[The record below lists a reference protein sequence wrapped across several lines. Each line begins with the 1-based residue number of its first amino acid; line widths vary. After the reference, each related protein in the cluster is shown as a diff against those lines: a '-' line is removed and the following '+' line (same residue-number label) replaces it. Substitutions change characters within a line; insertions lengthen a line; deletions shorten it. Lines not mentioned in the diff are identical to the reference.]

1 MEAGGSPS
9 PAPDSPDWQRPGNL
23 RPAKEIDGDDGN
35 ERPPFID
42 VFPIRTSIYRVIEDF
57 HGFSIED
64 QNRFEDIS
72 QWIGSLTLS
81 TNSVSASEFLSLD
94 SREWMEL
101 IQKWNCEQEFP
112 FFWFS
117 TFFSNYLKV
126 RKGWFIPYPDATW
139 TYHRAAWL
147 AQTSLIISVNSDPV
161 TLNYLI

>member
-1 MEAGGSPS
+1 MSRGSSTWHSGQFFLAFVVLKHGKIWENHEKS
-9 PAPDSPDWQRPGNL
+9 PVRWYSQRL
-23 RPAKEIDGDDGN
+23 Q
-35 ERPPFID
+35 F
-42 VFPIRTSIYRVIEDF
+42 IEDF

-112 FFWFS
+112 VFCFS
-117 TFFSNYLKV
+117 TFLKNYLKV
-126 RKGWFIPYPDATW
+126 RKRWFIPYPDAAW

-147 AQTSLIISVNSDPV
+147 AQTSLIISVNSDPG

>member
-117 TFFSNYLKV
+117 TFF
-126 RKGWFIPYPDATW
+126 F
-139 TYHRAAWL
+139 
-147 AQTSLIISVNSDPV
+147 
-161 TLNYLI
+161 